1 MNLEELKHQSDS
13 WWNNLNIRVAF
24 TNGNEPVGLPLE
36 MPSDCSPHDVVL
48 AMMAKSRDAPGKPHG
63 FTLDYCL
70 CFEDGFKYEGNN
82 SSLKKASTGDPIVF
96 TKWFDV
102 AVFLKSLS
110 DDGSGDHDW
119 DSDDATDD
127 TLSGPEIVHVP
138 RRPDPDKPKR
148 PELSSVPDVD
158 VNTVTDFSAVKVEPN
173 FEGQMSYKVLRK
185 ELGKTIMDQDIAL
198 DTIAYQTAAFLKKP
212 RPRKPVSFLAFGKP
226 GTGKSEAAKVLG
238 RILGKRTDHPF
249 SVVWTDL
256 NTFTESHTV
265 YRLIGSPAGYVGYD
279 DPPLFDEV
287 VKNPYT
293 LFIFD
298 ELDKA
303 HPQVLKIFMAILDEG
318 RCASN
323 KELSDHTRVYNFQH
337 CIFFFTSNYDLSGNS
352 HKIGFSMPDEIEK
365 ISIKDNAI
373 TIQYQKNKP
382 GIALTQSIYAQN
394 ERARQAFI
402 GSGHLPEVASR
413 IGSFVEFKP
422 LSDNA
427 KIRILAK
434 QIVESGFEYG
444 VRLTYIAPGIMQELA
459 SAAVAENS
467 LTVRSFRPVI
477 EGYLAEAFA
486 ATGALP
492 GADDEAYKLEG
503 TLDKPVLKKVG
514 KQA

>member
-1 MNLEELKHQSDS
+1 MKLEDFRRKSAS
-13 WWNNLNIRVAF
+13 WWSDMMTSVAF
-24 TNGNEPVGLPLE
+24 ADKNDPFGVRLE
-36 MPSDCSPHDVVL
+36 MPSDCSPPEVNL
-48 AMMAKSRDAPGKPHG
+48 FIMAKDSDTRFESGYVP
-63 FTLDYCL
+63 FDYVL
-70 CFEDGFKYEGNN
+70 CFEDGFSYTGKN
-82 SSLKKASTGDPIVF
+82 SSMKQASSGKPIGF
-96 TKWFDV
+96 TSWISV
-102 AVFLKSLS
+102 MTFLKSMTDNDDPEPS
-110 DDGSGDHDW
+110 DII
-119 DSDDATDD
+119 
-127 TLSGPEIVHVP
+127 PIR
-138 RRPDPDKPKR
+138 RRPDSV
-148 PELSSVPDVD
+148 PEQSKQPEFSKAPDVD
-158 VNTVTDFSAVKVEPN
+158 VNTLTDFAAVKITRNPD
-173 FEGQMSYKVLRK
+173 GQMSFKTLRR
-185 ELGKTIMDQDIAL
+185 ELGKSIMDQDVAL
-198 DTIAYQTAAFLKKP
+198 DTIAHQTAAFLKKP
-212 RPRKPVSFLAFGKP
+212 HPRKPVSFLAFGKP

-238 RILGKRTDHPF
+238 RILSGLPDHPY
-249 SVVWTDL
+249 STVWTDL

-365 ISIKDNAI
+365 ISSKDNAI

-434 QIVESGFEYG
+434 QIAESGFEYG
-444 VRLTYIAPGIMQELA
+444 IKLTYIAPGIMQELA

-486 ATGALP
+486 ATGALS
-492 GADDEAYKLEG
+492 GADEEAYQLEG
-503 TLDKPVLKKVG
+503 TLAKPVLKKAE

>member
-1 MNLEELKHQSDS
+1 MKLKDFRDKSAS
-13 WWNNLNIRVAF
+13 WWSEMMQTVAF
-24 TNGNEPVGLPLE
+24 ADKNDPFGVRLE
-36 MPSDCSPHDVVL
+36 MPSDCSPPEVNLFIMTKDSDTQF
-48 AMMAKSRDAPGKPHG
+48 KSGYVPFG
-63 FTLDYCL
+63 YCL
-70 CFEDGFKYEGNN
+70 CFEDGFSYTGNN
-82 SSLKKASTGDPIVF
+82 GSMKQASTGKPICFNTWISVM
-96 TKWFDV
+96 T
-102 AVFLKSLS
+102 FLKSMTDNDDDPEPS
-110 DDGSGDHDW
+110 DGYHAHRQPDTAPKEQPEFSG
-119 DSDDATDD
+119 A
-127 TLSGPEIVHVP
+127 
-138 RRPDPDKPKR
+138 
-148 PELSSVPDVD
+148 PDVD
-158 VNTVTDFSAVKVEPN
+158 VNTLADFSAVQITRNPD
-173 FEGQMSYKVLRK
+173 GQISFKTLRK
-185 ELGKTIMDQDIAL
+185 ELGKSIMDQELAL
-198 DTIAYQTAAFLKKP
+198 DTIAYQVSAFLKKSH
-212 RPRKPVSFLAFGKP
+212 PRKPVSFLAFGKP

-238 RILGKRTDHPF
+238 KLLAKLPDHPY

-265 YRLIGSPAGYVGYD
+265 YRLIGAPAGYVGYD

-323 KELSDHTRVYNFQH
+323 KELSDHSRVYNFQH

-352 HKIGFSMPDEIEK
+352 RRIGFSVPNEIED
-365 ISIKDNAI
+365 ISCRDNAI
-373 TIQYQKNKP
+373 TIRYQEGNTDTAVMTKSVY
-382 GIALTQSIYAQN
+382 TQN
-394 ERARQAFI
+394 ERARQAFV

-434 QIVESGFEYG
+434 QIAESGFEYG

-459 SAAVAENS
+459 NAAVAENS

-486 ATGALP
+486 ATGALS
-492 GADDEAYKLEG
+492 GADVGSFRLEG
-503 TLDKPVLKKVG
+503 TLAKPVLKKAW
-514 KQA
+514 K

>member
-1 MNLEELKHQSDS
+1 MKLEDFRHKSATWWSDMMTS
-13 WWNNLNIRVAF
+13 VAF
-24 TNGNEPVGLPLE
+24 ADKNDPFGVRLE
-36 MPSDCSPHDVVL
+36 MPSDCSPPEVNL
-48 AMMAKSRDAPGKPHG
+48 FIMAKDSDICFESGYVP
-63 FTLDYCL
+63 FDYVL
-70 CFEDGFKYEGNN
+70 CFEDGFSYTGSNDSMKQ
-82 SSLKKASTGDPIVF
+82 ASTGEPICFDTWIGVMTFLSSMTDNDDDP
-96 TKWFDV
+96 
-102 AVFLKSLS
+102 SPS
-110 DDGSGDHDW
+110 DIIQ
-119 DSDDATDD
+119 TR
-127 TLSGPEIVHVP
+127 
-138 RRPDPDKPKR
+138 RRPDTAPDKPK
-148 PELSSVPDVD
+148 PSEFSKTPDVD
-158 VNTVTDFSAVKVEPN
+158 VNTLTDFSAVQITRNQDE
-173 FEGQMSYKVLRK
+173 QMSFKTLRR
-185 ELGKTIMDQDIAL
+185 ELGKSIIDQDVAL
-198 DTIAYQTAAFLKKP
+198 DTIAHQTAAFLKKP
-212 RPRKPVSFLAFGKP
+212 HPRKPVSFLAFGKP

-337 CIFFFTSNYDLSGNS
+337 CIFFFTSNYDLSGKS
-352 HKIGFSMPDEIEK
+352 HKIGFSMPDEIEN
-365 ISIKDNAI
+365 IYSKDDAV
-373 TIQYQKNKP
+373 TIEYQKKKSETV
-382 GIALTQSIYAQN
+382 ALTQSIYAQN

-402 GSGHLPEVASR
+402 GAGHLLEVASR

-434 QIVESGFEYG
+434 QIAESGFEYG
-444 VRLTYIAPGIMQELA
+444 VKLTYIAPGIMRELA

-486 ATGALP
+486 ATGALS
-492 GADDEAYKLEG
+492 GADDETYRLEG
-503 TLDKPVLKKVG
+503 TLAKPVLKKAE
-514 KQA
+514 K